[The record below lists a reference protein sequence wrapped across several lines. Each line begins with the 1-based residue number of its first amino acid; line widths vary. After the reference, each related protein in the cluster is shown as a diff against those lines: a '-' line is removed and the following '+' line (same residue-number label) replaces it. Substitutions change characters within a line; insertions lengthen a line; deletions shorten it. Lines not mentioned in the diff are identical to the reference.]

1 MLRLT
6 APRVAGRA
14 PWPILFPI
22 LFPVLFPVLFAAA
35 LGVSPAFAQAVAPG
49 TGSPSAEQQAA
60 SGENTPEEEQGD
72 EKRPDPAAYPFE
84 IVDDVTLGTEPASA
98 DVTGQLGVS
107 DEDYIP
113 EVFQYRRRGAQPSQR
128 NLSGDHRSTALT
140 EFRVIDRE
148 VDPGD
153 TVRAIAKVEPAF
165 EKGRRFVAEFWSQE
179 YGRASVIYVNF
190 KPHEKDKNLYL
201 GRGKVDR
208 HQPGGRYNVGSTMI
222 TDEHG
227 HKKAYSTEFNPLM
240 RAADGSPAYFVVS
253 KNPEADVTPPTLRSV
268 EILTPEVDVGQAIR
282 VEAFAE
288 DNLAGPTQA
297 RAVFVSPSG
306 RRAVRADLIGDSQRP
321 GRFLGAFSIPEWYE
335 GGVWRIQKVELY
347 DAARN
352 GALIFAATAPA
363 LAEASVLV
371 TENPEK
377 RDDQAPVLLAVELPQ
392 REALASESIPVAAL
406 VEDNLSGVD
415 KVYVSFRSP
424 SGADL
429 VRVEL
434 ESKNPPLNRPSL
446 VPQPNV
452 FRGALKIEKWRERGA
467 YTVSRV
473 NISDRAQNYLNLNP
487 VRDEEIR
494 GLEVVFLPEKEKAT
508 TATEKPPQ

>member
-1 MLRLT
+1 MMVRF
-6 APRVAGRA
+6 V
-14 PWPILFPI
+14 
-22 LFPVLFPVLFAAA
+22 VLAA
-35 LGVSPAFAQAVAPG
+35 LFGASVAFAQPREPRPPDNA
-49 TGSPSAEQQAA
+49 
-60 SGENTPEEEQGD
+60 D
-72 EKRPDPAAYPFE
+72 EKEDRNAKAAEYPFA
-84 IVDDVTLGTEPASA
+84 IVDDVTQGTEPASA
-98 DVTGQLGVS
+98 DVTGQLGVA

-113 EVFQYRRRGAQPSQR
+113 EVFQYRRRGTQPAQR
-128 NLSGDHRSTALT
+128 ELSGEHRSTALT
-140 EFRVIDRE
+140 EFRVLDLE

-208 HQPGGRYNVGSTMI
+208 HHPGGRYNVGSTMI

-227 HKKAYSTEFNPLM
+227 HKKAYSTEFNPVM
-240 RAADGSPAYFVVS
+240 RAPDGSPAYFVVAE
-253 KNPEADVTPPTLRSV
+253 NPAADVTPPTLRSL
-268 EILTPEVDVGQAIR
+268 EILTPEVGAGETIR
-282 VEAFAE
+282 VEASAE

-297 RAVFVSPSG
+297 RAVFASPSG
-306 RRAVRADLIGDSQRP
+306 RRTVRADLIGDARNP

-335 GGVWRIQKVELY
+335 GGRWTVQKVELY

-352 GALIFAATAPA
+352 GALIFAATAPV
-363 LAEASVLV
+363 LADAGVLV
-371 TENPEK
+371 QENPEK
-377 RDDQAPVLLAVELPQ
+377 RDDEAPVLLAVELPQ

-406 VEDNLSGVD
+406 VEDNRSGVD

-434 ESKNPPLNRPSL
+434 ESRNPPLNRPSL

-452 FRGALKIEKWRERGA
+452 FRGVLKIEEWRERGA

-473 NISDRAQNYLNLNP
+473 NISDRAQNYRNLNP

-494 GLEVVFLPEKEKAT
+494 GLKVVFLPETKPDRT
-508 TATEKPPQ
+508 TAKKPRQEGS